1 MKLSDLQ
8 DSWKDDCKIDEM
20 NLGRESA
27 RTPNLHAKYLNY
39 LSSTRLNLRKAESDY
54 LNYLSST
61 RLNLRKAESDY
72 LNCRR
77 MKYKY
82 YRGEMTKQELED
94 EGWEQWQGNKPLKN
108 EMDEFLTVDSDLILL
123 QDKVEYF
130 KTVLYQLEQIIRSL
144 NSRTWD
150 IKNAIE
156 WNKFTNGMM

>member
-8 DSWKDDCKIDEM
+8 DSWKEDCKINEM
-20 NLGRESA
+20 NLGQESV
-27 RTPNLHAKYLNY
+27 RTPNLHAKYLNF

-54 LNYLSST
+54 Y
-61 RLNLRKAESDY
+61 
-72 LNCRR
+72 NCRR
-77 MKYKY
+77 KKYRY
-82 YRGEMTKQELED
+82 YRGEMTQAELEE
-94 EGWEQWQGNKPLKN
+94 EGWDQWQGNKPLKN
-108 EMDEFLTVDSDLILL
+108 EMDEYLQVDSDLIAY